1 MNCVPRT
8 VQTPSSRLT
17 QRATASKAS
26 PSDDALLARTARGD
40 RTAWGTLVNRHL
52 SAVVRYAG
60 YVLKDETQAE
70 DIAQDTFVRLARKAT
85 DWTEGGP
92 SLRSWLYRVA
102 RNLCIDHMRT
112 RRTTSIEF
120 AEALPDPRD
129 GATMERDLDMKHLV
143 TAALDR
149 LPERQRAAIVLVHF
163 EGLSGME
170 AGTTLNISVE
180 AIESLLAR
188 ARRTLRHD
196 LASLAPDLLGEH

>member
-1 MNCVPRT
+1 
-8 VQTPSSRLT
+8 
-17 QRATASKAS
+17 
-26 PSDDALLARTARGD
+26 
-40 RTAWGTLVNRHL
+40 
-52 SAVVRYAG
+52 
-60 YVLKDETQAE
+60 
-70 DIAQDTFVRLARKAT
+70 
-85 DWTEGGP
+85 
-92 SLRSWLYRVA
+92 
-102 RNLCIDHMRT
+102 
-112 RRTTSIEF
+112 
-120 AEALPDPRD
+120 
-129 GATMERDLDMKHLV
+129 MERDLDMKHLV